1 MVYLGYKPADK
12 PITAADITDG
22 IITSAKIVDGTIVNA
37 DINASAAITSAKLSG
52 VATTNGITEADQ
64 WRLSANLANI
74 SSETVI
80 SSNLERNDS
89 SGFGYIGTGMSQ
101 SSGIF
106 TFPSTGYYYISA
118 NITYTQDLSNSDYG
132 FIVIQVTTDNSSYSN
147 VAYGATTPSV
157 NKYSGGTID
166 YLLDVTNT
174 TNVKVKFAVS
184 AQASSDIAGNTTFNQ
199 TNFTFIRLGDT

>member
-1 MVYLGYKPADK
+1 MPLTRIQSLG
-12 PITAADITDG
+12 IT
-22 IITSAKIVDGTIVNA
+22 DGTIVNA
-37 DINASAAITSAKLSG
+37 DINASAAIAGTKLSG
-52 VATTNGITEADQ
+52 AGITEADQ

-118 NITYTQDLSNSDYG
+118 NITYTQDLAASDYG

-147 VAYGATTPSV
+147 VAYGATTPSL